1 MILDVNTYNFRAYDK
16 VYTSN
21 CCLHRC
27 SIWDFALM
35 EQLKRPRKKKN
46 CFRAADSCV
55 IKLNINNLFN
65 YRLMKLKGTKFQ
77 LKVWNYLKKI
87 PRGKVKTYS
96 EVAKA
101 IGRPLA
107 VRAVANAIGK
117 NPRAPQIPCHRVIR
131 SDGSLGG
138 YSGKGGIKTKR
149 LLLKK
154 EGVTL

>member
-1 MILDVNTYNFRAYDK
+1 MR
-16 VYTSN
+16 
-21 CCLHRC
+21 
-27 SIWDFALM
+27 
-35 EQLKRPRKKKN
+35 
-46 CFRAADSCV
+46 
-55 IKLNINNLFN
+55 
-65 YRLMKLKGTKFQ
+65 LKGTEFQ

-101 IGRPLA
+101 IGKPLA

-117 NPRAPQIPCHRVIR
+117 NPLAPQIPCHRVIR
-131 SDGSLGG
+131 SDGSIGG

-154 EGVTL
+154 EGITL

>member
-1 MILDVNTYNFRAYDK
+1 
-16 VYTSN
+16 
-21 CCLHRC
+21 
-27 SIWDFALM
+27 
-35 EQLKRPRKKKN
+35 
-46 CFRAADSCV
+46 
-55 IKLNINNLFN
+55 
-65 YRLMKLKGTKFQ
+65 MKLKGTKFQ

-96 EVAKA
+96 EVAKS
-101 IGRPLA
+101 IGKPLA

-117 NPRAPQIPCHRVIR
+117 NPQAPQIPCHRVIR

-154 EGVTL
+154 EGIML

>member
-1 MILDVNTYNFRAYDK
+1 
-16 VYTSN
+16 
-21 CCLHRC
+21 
-27 SIWDFALM
+27 
-35 EQLKRPRKKKN
+35 
-46 CFRAADSCV
+46 
-55 IKLNINNLFN
+55 
-65 YRLMKLKGTKFQ
+65 MKLKGTKFQ

-96 EVAKA
+96 EVAIS
-101 IGRPLA
+101 IGKPLA

-117 NPRAPQIPCHRVIR
+117 NPLAPQIPCHRVIR

-154 EGVTL
+154 EGITL

>member
-1 MILDVNTYNFRAYDK
+1 
-16 VYTSN
+16 
-21 CCLHRC
+21 
-27 SIWDFALM
+27 
-35 EQLKRPRKKKN
+35 
-46 CFRAADSCV
+46 
-55 IKLNINNLFN
+55 
-65 YRLMKLKGTKFQ
+65 MKLKGTEFQ

-96 EVAKA
+96 EVAKS
-101 IGRPLA
+101 IGKPLA

-117 NPRAPQIPCHRVIR
+117 NPLAPQIPCHRVIR

-154 EGVTL
+154 EGITL